1 MVKLVD
7 VNISAIKIN
16 VSLMAKIMPV
26 INTRVLLEVLIDVMK
41 YIMMVRIFIMIRIL
55 LVIIYLFSLWL
66 LL

>member
-55 LVIIYLFSLWL
+55 LVIIYLFLLWL